1 MYNKAVSKVGLDIRI
16 AAPGGKK
23 IWSVGPN
30 GQILHSKDSGRTW
43 LPQFSGVAVNLSAG
57 AAPSD
62 QVCWLVGA
70 AGTVLRTTDGGEHWQ
85 TLRTPISGD
94 LGGLHA
100 SDAKHASI
108 WDAPHRQSYE
118 TSDGGA
124 TWKQTA
130 NE

>member
-1 MYNKAVSKVGLDIRI
+1 VSRLSIDIRI

-43 LPQFSGVAVNLSAG
+43 LQQFSGVSSNLGGGS
-57 AAPSD
+57 APSEK
-62 QVCWLVGA
+62 VCWLAGA
-70 AGTVLRTTDGGEHWQ
+70 AGTLLRTADGGNHWEAI
-85 TLRTPISGD
+85 RTPISGD
-94 LGGLHA
+94 LGGVHA

-108 WDAPHRQSYE
+108 WDAPNRFSYE